1 LLKERRKKLC
11 KRIDYKEELGES
23 KDSMDTS
30 GDKLEWMMMGGG
42 GAAGEL
48 EEQQQQRN
56 ESSKSAELEVITQR
70 QYLFLFLFV
79 FVVACDYFGV
89 VLGICVSELF
99 LRRLEP
105 IGLHPLR
112 TRARRGD
119 DIFGRICTRSVATIP
134 ELRRFSSPYAFFV
147 TPKKD
152 ERTDKGRT
160 DEFNQND
167 EHRATDGRTNGR
179 IHSKRRT
186 PSDGRTNGR
195 IHSKRRTPSDGRTNG
210 RIHSKRRTDG
220 WLHLRSFDRLVV
232 CSLTD

>member
-1 LLKERRKKLC
+1 
-11 KRIDYKEELGES
+11 
-23 KDSMDTS
+23 M
-30 GDKLEWMMMGGG
+30 
-42 GAAGEL
+42 AAGEL
-48 EEQQQQRN
+48 EEQQQQQQRN
-56 ESSKSAELEVITQR
+56 ESSKSAELEGITRR

-152 ERTDKGRT
+152 ERTAKGRT

-167 EHRATDGRTNGR
+167 EHRATDGRTDEFIQNDE
-179 IHSKRRT
+179 RRAT
-186 PSDGRTNGR
+186 DGRTDEF
-195 IHSKRRTPSDGRTNG
+195 IQSDEQ
-210 RIHSKRRTDG
+210 TDG
-220 WLHLRSFDRLVV
+220 FICGVSTVWSFVR
-232 CSLTD
+232 